1 MRTTNADVAQNVRQT
16 TVPRKVTRAAAR
28 TALKGV
34 TASKVR
40 ASLSPQQARV
50 FTNFTNYNYACR
62 KASLTLTSLIKLL
75 YISSI

>member
-28 TALKGV
+28 TAQRGG

-50 FTNFTNYNYACR
+50 YTNI
-62 KASLTLTSLIKLL
+62 SLIITMRAHESL
-75 YISSI
+75 